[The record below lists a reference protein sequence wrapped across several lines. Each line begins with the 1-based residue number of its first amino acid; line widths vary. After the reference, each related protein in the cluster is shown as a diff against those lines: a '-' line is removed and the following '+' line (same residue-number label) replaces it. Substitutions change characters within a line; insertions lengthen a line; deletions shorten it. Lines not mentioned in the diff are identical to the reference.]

1 MRDSVRDRIGR
12 LERRGKNIAVEDR
25 PICQEKALLV
35 SIEDNGEKDY
45 VFNATSRMDNI
56 TYICSDCG
64 VSEALSGIH
73 RIYV

>member
-12 LERRGKNIAVEDR
+12 LERRGKNIAVEDC

-35 SIEDNGEKDY
+35 IVEDNGEKNYDI
-45 VFNATSRMDNI
+45 NATRRKDSK

-64 VSEALSGIH
+64 KLEALLGIE
-73 RIYV
+73 RVYE